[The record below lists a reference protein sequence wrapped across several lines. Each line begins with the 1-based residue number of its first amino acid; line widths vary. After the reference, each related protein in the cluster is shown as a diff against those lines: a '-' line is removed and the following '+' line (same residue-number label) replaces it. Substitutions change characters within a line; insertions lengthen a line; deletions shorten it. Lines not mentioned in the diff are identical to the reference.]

1 MEAFMHIL
9 DGSLLAAALAACG
22 FVGTGFAVLVGYALS
37 D

>member
-9 DGSLLAAALAACG
+9 DGSLIASALVACG
-22 FVGTGFAVLVGYALS
+22 FVGTGFAALVGYALS